1 MENTDP
7 KNMQQKQADQ
17 NLESMLNRL
26 EDKPG
31 KAMIPVLKKQ
41 YIEKDW

>member
-1 MENTDP
+1 MEN
-7 KNMQQKQADQ
+7 
-17 NLESMLNRL
+17 MLNRL

-31 KAMIPVLKKQ
+31 KAMIPVLEKQ